1 MKAKT
6 GGDNIWEKEYRN
18 VDSLWGFNPNGILSQ
33 YVEMLPENGEVLDIG
48 IGEGRNALFFAEQ
61 GFAVEGIDISETA
74 VERCLELSKEHNL
87 NVNAKVQDINSFE
100 IEPNKYSLI
109 ILSNVLNFF
118 PDNEIKN
125 IIDKVRIGLQKNGF
139 VYINV
144 FDDKEPGRKKAP
156 ERYEQ
161 LAEHTFYNENS
172 NMFLHYFTRSE
183 LEGFFTDYKT
193 ICLSQSYSLDI
204 THGQPHFHS
213 TLEIMSQK
221 S

>member
-1 MKAKT
+1 MKQ
-6 GGDNIWEKEYRN
+6 NIWEKEYRN
-18 VDSLWGFNPNGILSQ
+18 VDSLWGFKPNGILSQ
-33 YVEMLPENGEVLDIG
+33 YVEMLPENGEILDIG
-48 IGEGRNALFFAEQ
+48 IGEGRNALFFAAQ
-61 GFAVEGIDISETA
+61 GFVVEGIDISETA

-87 NVNAKVQDINSFE
+87 NVNAKIQDITSFE
-100 IEPNKYSLI
+100 IESNKYSLI

-125 IIDKVRIGLQKNGF
+125 IIDKVKNGLQKNGL

-161 LAEHTFYNENS
+161 LAEHTFYMESS
-172 NMFLHYFTRSE
+172 NMFLHYFTKSE

-193 ICLSQSYSLDI
+193 ISLSQSYSLDI

>member
-1 MKAKT
+1 MKQSV
-6 GGDNIWEKEYRN
+6 WEQEYRN
-18 VDSLWGFNPNGILSQ
+18 VDSLWGFNPNNILSQ
-33 YVEMLPENGEVLDIG
+33 YVDMLPESGKVLDIG
-48 IGEGRNALFFAEQ
+48 IGEGRNALFFAKR

-74 VERCLELSKEHNL
+74 VERCLEFSKEHNL
-87 NVNAKVQDINSFE
+87 NVKASVQDITSFE

-118 PDNEIKN
+118 PDRDIK
-125 IIDKVRIGLQKNGF
+125 IIIEKVKNGLLKNGL
-139 VYINV
+139 VYISA

-156 ERYEQ
+156 EKYEQ
-161 LAEHTFYNENS
+161 LAEHTFYNERL

-183 LEGFFTDYKT
+183 LEGFFADYKM
-193 ICLSQSYSLDI
+193 ISLSQSYSLDI
-204 THGQPHFHS
+204 SHGQPHYHS

>member
-1 MKAKT
+1 MKQ
-6 GGDNIWEKEYRN
+6 NIWEKEYRN
-18 VDSLWGFNPNGILSQ
+18 VDSLWGFKPNGILSQ

-48 IGEGRNALFFAEQ
+48 IGEGRNALFFAAQ
-61 GFAVEGIDISETA
+61 GFVVEGIDISETA

-87 NVNAKVQDINSFE
+87 NVDAKIQDITSFE

-118 PDNEIKN
+118 PDIEIKN
-125 IIDKVRIGLQKNGF
+125 IIDKVKNGLQKNGL

-161 LAEHTFYNENS
+161 LAKHTFYKESS

-193 ICLSQSYSLDI
+193 ISLSQSYSLDI

>member
-1 MKAKT
+1 MKQ
-6 GGDNIWEKEYRN
+6 NIWEKEYRN
-18 VDSLWGFNPNGILSQ
+18 VDSLWGFNPNDILSQ

-125 IIDKVRIGLQKNGF
+125 IIDKVKIGLQKNGF

>member
-1 MKAKT
+1 MKQ
-6 GGDNIWEKEYRN
+6 NIWEKEYRN

-125 IIDKVRIGLQKNGF
+125 IIDKVKIGLQKNGF